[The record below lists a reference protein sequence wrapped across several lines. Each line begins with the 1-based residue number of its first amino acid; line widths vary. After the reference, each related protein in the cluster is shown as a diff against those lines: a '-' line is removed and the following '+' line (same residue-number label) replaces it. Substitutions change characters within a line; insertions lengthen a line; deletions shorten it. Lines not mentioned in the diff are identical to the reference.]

1 MGEKYN
7 IGRTNEQGGK
17 GIRAKVGKE
26 IEVSKGLSYGR
37 NGVKVE
43 T

>member
-17 GIRAKVGKE
+17 GIQVKVEKQ
-26 IEVSKGLSYGR
+26 IEVSKGL
-37 NGVKVE
+37 
-43 T
+43 